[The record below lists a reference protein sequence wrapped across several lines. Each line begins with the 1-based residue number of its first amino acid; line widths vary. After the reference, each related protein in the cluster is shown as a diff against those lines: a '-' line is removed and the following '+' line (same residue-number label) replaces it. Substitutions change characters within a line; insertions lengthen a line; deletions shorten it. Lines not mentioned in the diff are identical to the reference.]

1 MICSRQQSLCPPV
14 QCVHTSAGSM
24 KNVIITS
31 HDVIKTLTFI
41 IVVFMK
47 TTSLNLSHTTLDT
60 SLTRILHPQLILLCS
75 SHYCS
80 QGKGDS

>member
-14 QCVHTSAGSM
+14 QCVHTSGSM
-24 KNVIITS
+24 KDVINTS
-31 HDVIKTLTFI
+31 HDAIETLTFI
-41 IVVFMK
+41 ILVFMK
-47 TTSLNLSHTTLDT
+47 TTSLNLSHTTHDT
-60 SLTRILHPQLILLCS
+60 SLARILHPQLILLCF